1 MEFVVCRVFWASARL
16 LITLAVCSKTIFA
29 LTTRVFRLDAINEL
43 HSNQNQRLLTN
54 LSQPASQWRRW
65 DERSHSRLEFVTSSR
80 RLASP
85 IWNSLSPYSHKT
97 TQKFIKALPQFR
109 SSLFSFFFLFVRNME
124 GVGDQ
129 LGEEERA
136 WLDPSEAVKTHMNEF
151 SGLKKNKTKRML
163 SHEVAQV
170 PPLEGQLLTCEGPKY
185 HKKEI

>member
-1 MEFVVCRVFWASARL
+1 MKVVVCRVFWASARL

-29 LTTRVFRLDAINEL
+29 FTTRVFRLDAINEL
-43 HSNQNQRLLTN
+43 HSNQNQRPLTN

-85 IWNSLSPYSHKT
+85 IWNSLSRYSHKT
-97 TQKFIKALPQFR
+97 TQKFIKALPQFT
-109 SSLFSFFFLFVRNME
+109 SFLFSFFFLFVRNME

-151 SGLKKNKTKRML
+151 EKIEKK
-163 SHEVAQV
+163 
-170 PPLEGQLLTCEGPKY
+170 PKQKWCC
-185 HKKEI
+185 HMK